1 MTRLR
6 PRLPAASLR
15 RNHPPGHEL
24 RPKRQWPRR
33 PRSCECGTH
42 RLKHGGPGATRTH
55 DLRTESPPLY
65 RPSYRS
71 SQPNSCV
78 ASVHRG
84 AGYELHSSLRFPH
97 LILPLDLRHPVADA
111 RLVEYVG
118 GIVSV
123 IRQLA
128 PSVLH
133 RGANRPQVTGVSHAP
148 DSLQRILA
156 VQHPPGVDRKFR
168 RAAGTRCPSIRRDGP
183 RERLCARRSRSSAP
197 RTDRVLTA
205 QPIRGGNS
213 TPKKHHKYGVVERC
227 GRPRLT
233 ADVTYGV
240 V

>member
-55 DLRTESPPLY
+55 DLR
-65 RPSYRS
+65 
-71 SQPNSCV
+71 
-78 ASVHRG
+78 
-84 AGYELHSSLRFPH
+84 
-97 LILPLDLRHPVADA
+97 HPVADA

-133 RGANRPQVTGVSHAP
+133 RGANRPQETGVSHAP

-156 VQHPPGVDRKFR
+156 VQHPPGVDGKFR

-197 RTDRVLTA
+197 RTYRVLTA

-213 TPKKHHKYGVVERC
+213 TPKKASQVWC
-227 GRPRLT
+227 GGALWQAASHRGCHVWCGLNLETGIGAHIRN
-233 ADVTYGV
+233 
-240 V
+240 

>member
-97 LILPLDLRHPVADA
+97 LILTLDLRHPVADA

-133 RGANRPQVTGVSHAP
+133 RGVNRPQVTGVSHAP